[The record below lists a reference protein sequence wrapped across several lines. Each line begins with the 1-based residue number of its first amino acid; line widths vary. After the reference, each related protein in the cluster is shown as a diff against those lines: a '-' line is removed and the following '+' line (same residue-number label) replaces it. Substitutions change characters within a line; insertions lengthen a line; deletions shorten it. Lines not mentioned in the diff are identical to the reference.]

1 VRGPA
6 GCWTVACLG
15 FAMGCGGSDRI
26 APPAYSPAEAARLAL
41 AEYDTNNDG
50 RLDAKELAR
59 CPALKSA
66 LANIDKNK
74 DGAID
79 AQEIQERLEAYQS
92 SGVAVSTVAC
102 RVVRGEDGVQ
112 GAVVTLVP
120 EKFHA
125 DSLKPATGVSDIRGD
140 VELRVAGS
148 TLPGVGCG
156 FYRIEV
162 SLKSGDRE
170 TLPVR
175 FNSQT
180 TLGVEVHPFGRAGT
194 IEINLK

>member
-1 VRGPA
+1 
-6 GCWTVACLG
+6 
-15 FAMGCGGSDRI
+15 MGCGGGDRI
-26 APPAYSPAEAARLAL
+26 APPDYSPAETARLAL
-41 AEYDTNNDG
+41 AEYDTNKDG
-50 RLDAKELAR
+50 RIDAKELAR

-79 AQEIQERLEAYQS
+79 AQEIQERLEAYQT
-92 SGVAVSTVAC
+92 SGVGASTVAC
-102 RVVRGEDGVQ
+102 RVVRGEDGVKD
-112 GAVVTLVP
+112 AVVTLVP
-120 EKFHA
+120 EKFHG
-125 DSLKPATGVSDIRGD
+125 DSLKPASGVSDITGD
-140 VELRVAGS
+140 VELKIAGS
-148 TLPGVGCG
+148 TLPGIACG

-162 SLKSGDRE
+162 SIKNGGKE
-170 TLPVR
+170 TLPAR

>member
-1 VRGPA
+1 VRGAA
-6 GCWTVACLG
+6 GCFTALG
-15 FAMGCGGSDRI
+15 LSLALGCGSGDRI
-26 APPAYSPAEAARLAL
+26 APPNYSPSEAARLAM
-41 AEYDTNNDG
+41 AEYDTNKDG
-50 RLDAKELAR
+50 RIDAKELAR

-79 AQEIQERLEAYQS
+79 AQELQERLEAYQA

-102 RVVRGEDGVQ
+102 RVVRGEDGVK
-112 GAVVTLVP
+112 GALVTLVP
-120 EKFHA
+120 EKFHG
-125 DSLKPATGVSDIRGD
+125 DSLKPASGVSDIHGD
-140 VELRVAGS
+140 VELTVAGS
-148 TLPGVGCG
+148 TVPGVAFG

-162 SLKSGDRE
+162 SIKNGDRE
-170 TLPVR
+170 TLPAR

-180 TLGVEVHPFGRAGT
+180 TLGVEVHPFGRAGG